1 MKSNPMT
8 RKWIALLMALA
19 LLLNVGF
26 AAAEAQPQEEELFG
40 SPWINSTVFGNV
52 LPEKPEAKDDL
63 FQSVNYE
70 TILEH
75 QEAYYIPLQEAGETL
90 RIAVLGLIG
99 DGTVTDQ
106 EMQALQ
112 TMYFQASDDE
122 GLSQTGWT
130 EADAYVEKIL
140 AASTLEELNNALLA
154 EDFPFSP
161 YILMMVMPESMRK
174 NNVVYLMP
182 ALAMADDPLGGMI
195 EYYDAEAT
203 DSAQF
208 YQKMMALNQGLNS
221 FVVLNHMGQGEDNMT
236 LLTGE
241 MDLYNMEMSYIG
253 KIPKTREVLS
263 AAYGF
268 AAESHK
274 YLTAEELDALSPAFP
289 LTATL
294 KKFGKDSSSVYSVDN
309 PEWIGA
315 LNDLWKEENLD
326 RLKTLTA
333 WKVLTECSPY
343 ITQEPFNFVR
353 NAMQQATLSGAENG
367 WSVISRNQV
376 LSPLIAKLYAEENL
390 GSEVKDKLT
399 ETTNGLIE
407 VYRQLYT
414 ETEWISEETRENAL
428 EKLDNMTLNILGPKD
443 GYIDFSGLRLKSSE
457 EGGTLLGN
465 YLAIKKYRNDLENA
479 MIGQPATADMVWR
492 EASPAVVNAFYDPLN
507 NSINILP
514 AFIIGLNWWD
524 GITEMEILGGIG
536 TVIGHEMS
544 HGFDFYGSQF
554 NAYGEPTPIL
564 ADDDVEDF
572 VSLVDKI
579 VAYYDGL
586 TVLPG
591 TTTPGNSLKMEN
603 TADLMGLKAAA
614 ILAASKENAD
624 MKAFFE
630 MFAKLYVQVIDTEYA
645 SLLLQLDTHAPN
657 VLRVNVNAQM
667 TPEFYEAFGVQE
679 GDGMYVKP
687 EDRLSVWGK

>member
-1 MKSNPMT
+1 MKSSPMT

-26 AAAEAQPQEEELFG
+26 AAAEAQPREKELFG
-40 SPWINSTVFGNV
+40 SPWINSAVIGNV

-75 QEAYYIPLQEAGETL
+75 QEIYMPLYSASDALQVAL
-90 RIAVLGLIG
+90 LGLFG
-99 DGTVTDQ
+99 DEPVTDP
-106 EMQALQ
+106 EMQALW
-112 TMYFQASDDE
+112 TMYTQGSDE
-122 GLSQTGWT
+122 EELSKTGWT

-140 AASTLEELNNALLA
+140 AAATLEELNEALLA

-174 NNVVYLMP
+174 NNIVYLMP
-182 ALAMADDPLGGMI
+182 ALALADDPMGGMI

-203 DSAQF
+203 DSTQF
-208 YQKMMALNQGLNS
+208 WQKMATLNQGVNS
-221 FVVLNHMGQGEDNMT
+221 YVVLDHLGLGEDNTT
-236 LLTGE
+236 LLADE
-241 MDLYNMEMSYIG
+241 MDLYNMEMSYVG
-253 KIPKTREVLS
+253 KYPKTRKILS
-263 AAYGF
+263 EAYGY
-268 AAESHK
+268 AAEIHK
-274 YLTAEELDALSPAFP
+274 NLTAEELDTLSPSFP

-294 KKFGKDSSSVYSVDN
+294 KKFGRDSSSVYSVDD
-309 PEWIGA
+309 PEWISA
-315 LNDLWKEENLD
+315 LNDLWKEENLAS
-326 RLKTLTA
+326 LKTLTA

-353 NAMQQATLSGAENG
+353 NSMQLATLSGADNG
-367 WSVISRNQV
+367 WNVVSRNQT
-376 LSPLIAKLYAEENL
+376 LSPLIAKLYAEKNL

-399 ETTNGLIE
+399 EMTNGLIE
-407 VYRQLYT
+407 VYRQIFT
-414 ETEWISEETRENAL
+414 ETEWISEKTRANAL
-428 EKLDNMTLNILGPKD
+428 EKLDNMTLNILGPKN
-443 GYIDFSGLRLKSSE
+443 GYIDFSGLQLKSSD

-465 YLAIKKYRNDLENA
+465 YLAVKKYRNDLENA
-479 MIGQPATADMVWR
+479 MIGQPATADMTWR
-492 EASPAVVNAFYDPLN
+492 EISPAVMNAFYDPMN
-507 NSINILP
+507 NSINIMP
-514 AFIIGLNWWD
+514 AFITGAIWWD
-524 GITEMEILGGIG
+524 GITEMEILGGLG

-564 ADDDVEDF
+564 DENDVEDF
-572 VSLVDKI
+572 VNRVDKI

-591 TTTPGNSLKMEN
+591 VPTPGNSLKMEN
-603 TADLMGLKAAA
+603 TADLMGVKAAA
-614 ILAASKENAD
+614 MLAASKENAD

-630 MFAKLYVQVIDTEYA
+630 MYAKLYMQVIDVTYTA
-645 SLLLQLDTHAPN
+645 MLLQADTHAPV

-667 TPEFYEAFGVQE
+667 TPEFNEAFGVQE

>member
-1 MKSNPMT
+1 MKPRLMA

-40 SPWINSTVFGNV
+40 SPWINSAVIGNV

-63 FQSVNYE
+63 FQSANYE

-75 QEAYYIPLQEAGETL
+75 QEFYMPLYEVSDALQITL
-90 RIAVLGLIG
+90 LGLIG
-99 DGTVTDQ
+99 DETVTDP

-112 TMYFQASDDE
+112 TLFFQASDDE
-122 GLSQTGWT
+122 SLSKTGWT

-140 AASTLEELNNALLA
+140 AATTLEELNNALLA

-182 ALAMADDPLGGMI
+182 ALALADDPMGGMI

-203 DSAQF
+203 DPTQF
-208 YQKMMALNQGLNS
+208 SQKMMTLNQGVNA
-221 FVVLNHMGQGEDNMT
+221 FVVLKHMGMGEDDKT
-236 LLTGE
+236 LLEGE

-253 KIPKTREVLS
+253 KYPKTREVLS
-263 AAYGF
+263 AEYGY
-268 AAESHK
+268 AAEIHK
-274 YLTAEELDALSPAFP
+274 YLTAEELDALSPSFP

-294 KKFGKDSSSVYSVDN
+294 KKFGKDSSSVYSIDS
-309 PEWIGA
+309 PEWISA

-326 RLKTLTA
+326 KLKILTA

-353 NAMQQATLSGAENG
+353 SAMQQATLSGAENG
-367 WSVISRNQV
+367 WNVVSRNQT

-390 GSEVKDKLT
+390 GREVKDKLT
-399 ETTNGLIE
+399 EVTNGLIE
-407 VYRQLYT
+407 VYRQIIM
-414 ETEWISEETRENAL
+414 ETEWISGETRSNAL

-443 GYIDFSGLRLKSSE
+443 GYVDFSGLKLKSSD

-465 YLAIKKYRNDLENA
+465 YLAIKKYRYDLENA
-479 MIGQPATADMVWR
+479 MIGRPATADMAWR
-492 EASPAVVNAFYDPLN
+492 EISPAVMNAFYDPLN
-507 NSINILP
+507 NSINIMP
-514 AFIIGLNWWD
+514 AFITGLNWWD
-524 GITEMEILGGIG
+524 GITEMEILGCLG
-536 TVIGHEMS
+536 TVIGHEIS

-564 ADDDVEDF
+564 TDDDMEDF
-572 VSLVDKI
+572 VNRADQI

-591 TTTPGNSLKMEN
+591 IPTPGNSLKMEN
-603 TADLMGLKAAA
+603 TADLMGMKAAA

-630 MFAKLYVQVIDTEYA
+630 MFAKLYMQVIDAEYA
-645 SLLLQLDTHAPN
+645 ALLLQLDTHAPN
-657 VLRVNVNAQM
+657 ILRVNVNAQM
-667 TPEFYEAFGVQE
+667 TPEFYEAFSVQE

-687 EDRLSVWGK
+687 EDRLAVWGK

>member
-1 MKSNPMT
+1 MKPNPMT
-8 RKWIALLMALA
+8 RKWITLLMALA
-19 LLLNVGF
+19 LLLNAGF
-26 AAAEAQPQEEELFG
+26 AAAEAQPQEELFG
-40 SPWINSTVFGNV
+40 SPWINSAVIGNV

-75 QEAYYIPLQEAGETL
+75 QEMYMPLYEASDALQKTL
-90 RIAVLGLIG
+90 LGLLG
-99 DGTVTDQ
+99 DEPAADP
-106 EMQALQ
+106 EMQALR
-112 TMYFQASDDE
+112 TLYIQASDDE
-122 GLSQTGWT
+122 ELSKTGWT

-174 NNVVYLMP
+174 NNIVYLMP
-182 ALAMADDPLGGMI
+182 ALALADDPMGGMI

-203 DSAQF
+203 DPVQF
-208 YQKMMALNQGLNS
+208 MMKMMTLNQGLNA
-221 FVVLNHMGQGEDNMT
+221 FVVLEHLGLGEDNQT

-253 KIPKTREVLS
+253 KYPKTRDVLG
-263 AAYGF
+263 AAYGY
-268 AAESHK
+268 ADEIHK
-274 YLTAEELDALSPAFP
+274 YLTAEELDALTPSFP

-294 KKFGKDSSSVYSVDN
+294 KKFGRDSSSVYSVDS
-309 PEWIGA
+309 PEWISA

-326 RLKTLTA
+326 KLKILSA
-333 WKVLTECSPY
+333 WKVLAECSPY

-353 NAMQQATLSGAENG
+353 STMQQATLSGAENG
-367 WSVISRNQV
+367 WNVVSRNQT
-376 LSPLIAKLYAEENL
+376 LSPLIAKLYAEKNL

-399 ETTNGLIE
+399 EVTNGLIE
-407 VYRQLYT
+407 VYRQLFT
-414 ETEWISEETRENAL
+414 ETEWISGETRTNAL

-443 GYIDFSGLRLKSSE
+443 GYIDFSGLQLKSPD

-479 MIGQPATADMVWR
+479 MIGQPATADMTWR
-492 EASPAVVNAFYDPLN
+492 EISPAVMNAFYDPQN

-514 AFIIGLNWWD
+514 AFITGLNWWD
-524 GITEMEILGGIG
+524 GITEMEILGCLG

-564 ADDDVEDF
+564 ADDDVEEF
-572 VSLVDKI
+572 LNRVDQI

-591 TTTPGNSLKMEN
+591 IPTPGNSLKMEN
-603 TADLMGLKAAA
+603 TADLMGVKAAA
-614 ILAASKENAD
+614 MLAASKENAD

-630 MFAKLYVQVIDTEYA
+630 MFAKLYMQVIDVNYA
-645 SLLLQLDTHAPN
+645 TMLLQADTHAPA

-667 TPEFYEAFGVQE
+667 MPEFYEAFGVQE

-687 EDRLSVWGK
+687 EDRLVVWGK